1 MVKIIMK
8 VLKGLMQKKIN
19 RQGFSLLELIVAVGV
34 FSVVATIAV
43 GALLSISKAGKKAF
57 YIQVN
62 QDNLRFTL
70 ETIAREA
77 RTGFCYQDVSTPNGI
92 VCPAFSST
100 NYCASTYN
108 QAIDGPEGCFQFRNA
123 RGESVVYKRSTSP
136 AAVDGCNGTAP
147 VSCVLKSVLG
157 GAAASFFPVTAR
169 EVQIQNLRFRVF
181 GEDSSSTDNVQPRVI
196 IVMRAQTPGLSNL
209 STTLDV
215 ETSVSQL
222 LVDKN
227 QFLF

>member
-1 MVKIIMK
+1 MSKIRQLI
-8 VLKGLMQKKIN
+8 QKKIN

-77 RTGFCYQDVSTPNGI
+77 RTGYCYQDQSTVSGV
-92 VCPAFSST
+92 VCPAFSIPNHCTSPQYT
-100 NYCASTYN
+100 
-108 QAIDGPEGCFQFRNA
+108 GPAEGCFQFRNA
-123 RGESVVYKRSTSP
+123 RGEDVVYKVSTSP

-157 GAAASFFPVTAR
+157 GASNSFYPVTSR

-181 GEDSSSTDNVQPRVI
+181 GEDSSNTDNVQPRVI
-196 IVMRAQTPGLSNL
+196 IVMRAQTPGLGNL
-209 STTLDV
+209 STMLDV
-215 ETSVSQL
+215 ETSVSQFI
-222 LVDKN
+222 VDKN